1 MGRHIAWKGNGDS
14 VEGFDAAIG
23 RVMVKVDR
31 RYFRPTEVDA
41 LLGDASKARRELG
54 WYPETSFAD
63 LVAEMVKSDLE
74 AGRRRKRPQAGRRL
88 LRSCSG

>member
-1 MGRHIAWKGNGDS
+1 VGRNIAWKGNVDRE
-14 VEGFDAAIG
+14 EGFDVATG

-54 WYPETSFAD
+54 WRPETSFAD

-74 AGRRRKRPQAGRRL
+74 VVGGERGRKPGAAY
-88 LRSCSG
+88 